1 MTDHNQRDT
10 GTSALD
16 PATKIAQLRAE
27 LARVQALAERFQQL
41 VEAAPD
47 AIVVVD
53 ASARIVL
60 VNAQAEK
67 LFGYRSRDL
76 LGKPIEIL
84 VPEAARARHVA
95 HRDGFM
101 GLPSVRPMGTAL
113 DLSGRRRDGTRVPV
127 EISLSPLRTRD
138 GLLVSAAIRDITERR
153 QAQEALRRAH
163 GEIDQRVQQHAAD
176 LHRSLLAGSREQRLV
191 PVPVD
196 VGEVAGRLAR
206 LLRRTLG
213 EAIAV
218 RSLVAAGLPQAE
230 VDPLQLE
237 QVLLELAVN
246 ARAAMPAG
254 GCLTIETAAVVAD
267 GASVGRDAADL
278 PGSYVMVAV
287 SDTGEPVAPAAAAG
301 GGEPAVGDDT
311 ADGRSGPG
319 LARIRAFATQ
329 SGGYAT
335 IEGGP
340 GTGTVVRLYLP
351 AVPASG

>member
-1 MTDHNQRDT
+1 MTNDHERDT
-10 GTSALD
+10 ANSASD

-27 LARVQALAERFQQL
+27 LDRVQALAERFQQL
-41 VEAAPD
+41 IEAAPD

-53 ASARIVL
+53 QSARIVL

-76 LGKPIEIL
+76 LGQPIEIL
-84 VPEAARARHVA
+84 VPEAARSRHVA

-113 DLSGRRRDGTRVPV
+113 DLSGRRRDGTCVPV

-153 QAQEALRRAH
+153 QAQDALRRAH
-163 GEIDQRVQQHAAD
+163 GELDHRVQQGAAD
-176 LHRSLLAGSREQRLV
+176 MRRLQLAGPGEQRLA

-196 VGEVAGRLAR
+196 VGEVTARLER

-213 EAIAV
+213 ETIAV
-218 RSLVAAGLPQAE
+218 RSLAAAGLPPAQ
-230 VDPLQLE
+230 VDPLQFE
-237 QVLLELAVN
+237 KALLELAMN

-254 GCLTIETAAVVAD
+254 GCLTIEAAGVAPD
-267 GASVGRDAADL
+267 VDSGQGDSTGAPAG
-278 PGSYVMVAV
+278 YVMVAV
-287 SDTGEPVAPAAAAG
+287 SDTGVGMASAVAARVFEPDFDGDTPA
-301 GGEPAVGDDT
+301 
-311 ADGRSGPG
+311 GRPG
-319 LARIRAFATQ
+319 LGLAMIHAFVTQ
-329 SGGYAT
+329 SGGYAR
-335 IEGGP
+335 IESGP
-340 GTGTVVRLYLP
+340 EAGTVVRLYLP